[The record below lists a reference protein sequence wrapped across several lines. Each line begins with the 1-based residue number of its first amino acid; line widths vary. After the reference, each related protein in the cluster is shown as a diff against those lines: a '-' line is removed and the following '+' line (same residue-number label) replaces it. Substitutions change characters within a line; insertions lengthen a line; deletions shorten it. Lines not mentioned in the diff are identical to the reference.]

1 MNLEYLS
8 DVQKRA
14 VTLVD
19 GPVLV
24 LAGAGSGK
32 TSVLTNRVAYLMQEK
47 QVEPYH
53 ILAITFTNK
62 AANEMKERI
71 QALVEEDVRRMA
83 IGTFHSICARFL
95 RHDAELLGYKPNFTI
110 YDTDDSTVLVK
121 KIMQEHSLSL
131 GQMTPKAVRNLLSTI
146 KNSAAD
152 DAPEEVIKD
161 ISEDLSEGLVE
172 MYRLYNEALL
182 RENAMDFDDLLGNM
196 LRLLK
201 QNREAREYY
210 ADRFRY
216 VLVDEYQDTNRVQY
230 ELVKLFSSKW
240 GNLFVVGDDDQSIYA
255 WRGADVRN
263 ILDFEKDFKNAQ
275 VIKLEQNYRSHQR
288 ILDAANAVIRLA
300 DARKEKNPWSA
311 RVDGPKP
318 KVYLAPSEYAEAEF
332 IAREISDLSRKGE
345 KYEDMA
351 VLYRT
356 HTQARVLEEKL
367 RMYGIPYRVF
377 GGMSF
382 YARKEI
388 KDMVAYLTLL
398 DNPLA
403 DTAFLR
409 IVNTPKRGLGNVAVA
424 KLTEFAVAEGIS
436 LMEAAQRAGEF
447 LRGGEAKF
455 AALNSAFASIAQAA
469 EGKSVGDMV
478 EAVFERSG
486 YHAMLEAEDTA
497 AQAKIENVQELISS
511 ARSYEAQAEEPS
523 MEEFLASLSL
533 ISDMDT
539 VEEEGSVT
547 LMTLHGSKGLEFE
560 TVFMAGME
568 ENLFPSRRSVEEGKL
583 DEERRLCYVGMTRA
597 KQTLY
602 LTGSAVRTMYSGGT
616 NYNMPSRFL
625 RDIPPEALDN
635 LSPGKPAAKPAA
647 APPPKPRI
655 NFFQAKA
662 EFTPKATASPD
673 AFRVGGRVEHTKFGV
688 GQVLAIDG
696 QGDQRVARIAFPG
709 GEKKLFLSFAPLK
722 ILD

>member
-1 MNLEYLS
+1 MQRDSQEYLELY
-8 DVQKRA
+8 RA
-14 VTLVD
+14 ILSLGSVEECSIFLDDLFTIAELKAAAQRMKVARLLYTGSTCNAAAKETGASTAHGQPRQQMLELWAGRVPAGAGTNAGRSGRCGGIPMESGIFERCTKKAPSHWVG

-196 LRLLK
+196 LRLRK

-311 RVDGPKP
+311 RVDG
-318 KVYLAPSEYAEAEF
+318 
-332 IAREISDLSRKGE
+332 RKAQG
-345 KYEDMA
+345 
-351 VLYRT
+351 VS
-356 HTQARVLEEKL
+356 
-367 RMYGIPYRVF
+367 G
-377 GGMSF
+377 
-382 YARKEI
+382 
-388 KDMVAYLTLL
+388 
-398 DNPLA
+398 
-403 DTAFLR
+403 
-409 IVNTPKRGLGNVAVA
+409 
-424 KLTEFAVAEGIS
+424 
-436 LMEAAQRAGEF
+436 AQR
-447 LRGGEAKF
+447 
-455 AALNSAFASIAQAA
+455 I
-469 EGKSVGDMV
+469 
-478 EAVFERSG
+478 
-486 YHAMLEAEDTA
+486 
-497 AQAKIENVQELISS
+497 
-511 ARSYEAQAEEPS
+511 
-523 MEEFLASLSL
+523 
-533 ISDMDT
+533 
-539 VEEEGSVT
+539 
-547 LMTLHGSKGLEFE
+547 
-560 TVFMAGME
+560 
-568 ENLFPSRRSVEEGKL
+568 
-583 DEERRLCYVGMTRA
+583 C
-597 KQTLY
+597 
-602 LTGSAVRTMYSGGT
+602 
-616 NYNMPSRFL
+616 
-625 RDIPPEALDN
+625 
-635 LSPGKPAAKPAA
+635 
-647 APPPKPRI
+647 
-655 NFFQAKA
+655 
-662 EFTPKATASPD
+662 
-673 AFRVGGRVEHTKFGV
+673 
-688 GQVLAIDG
+688 
-696 QGDQRVARIAFPG
+696 
-709 GEKKLFLSFAPLK
+709 
-722 ILD
+722 

>member
-1 MNLEYLS
+1 M
-8 DVQKRA
+8 
-14 VTLVD
+14 
-19 GPVLV
+19 
-24 LAGAGSGK
+24 
-32 TSVLTNRVAYLMQEK
+32 
-47 QVEPYH
+47 
-53 ILAITFTNK
+53 
-62 AANEMKERI
+62 
-71 QALVEEDVRRMA
+71 
-83 IGTFHSICARFL
+83 
-95 RHDAELLGYKPNFTI
+95 
-110 YDTDDSTVLVK
+110 
-121 KIMQEHSLSL
+121 
-131 GQMTPKAVRNLLSTI
+131 
-146 KNSAAD
+146 
-152 DAPEEVIKD
+152 
-161 ISEDLSEGLVE
+161 
-172 MYRLYNEALL
+172 
-182 RENAMDFDDLLGNM
+182 
-196 LRLLK
+196 
-201 QNREAREYY
+201 
-210 ADRFRY
+210 
-216 VLVDEYQDTNRVQY
+216 
-230 ELVKLFSSKW
+230 
-240 GNLFVVGDDDQSIYA
+240 
-255 WRGADVRN
+255 
-263 ILDFEKDFKNAQ
+263 
-275 VIKLEQNYRSHQR
+275 
-288 ILDAANAVIRLA
+288 
-300 DARKEKNPWSA
+300 
-311 RVDGPKP
+311 
-318 KVYLAPSEYAEAEF
+318 YLAPSEYAEAEF

-523 MEEFLASLSL
+523 LEEFLASLSL

-568 ENLFPSRRSVEEGKL
+568 ENLFPSRQF
-583 DEERRLCYVGMTRA
+583 RRGRQA
-597 KQTLY
+597 
-602 LTGSAVRTMYSGGT
+602 GRG
-616 NYNMPSRFL
+616 
-625 RDIPPEALDN
+625 
-635 LSPGKPAAKPAA
+635 
-647 APPPKPRI
+647 APPVLCRHDAS
-655 NFFQAKA
+655 QADAVPHGQRGAHHVFRRDELQHAVALLARYPAGGARQPFAGQAGGKTSCRA
-662 EFTPKATASPD
+662 AT
-673 AFRVGGRVEHTKFGV
+673 
-688 GQVLAIDG
+688 
-696 QGDQRVARIAFPG
+696 
-709 GEKKLFLSFAPLK
+709 
-722 ILD
+722 